1 MEQKVKKTD
10 EKSVE
15 LKKRTFEEL
24 EQENEQLKQQL
35 ANVPTD
41 FESRL
46 EYFKRQESNL
56 KKLTNIN
63 LLIDE
68 LKGMMDKIYEN
79 VNELDH
85 STFSVVV
92 IGSGSSNYDRE
103 KIKISDINVVA
114 GMTEHIMGL
123 LEQKR
128 EILKGALCA

>member
-1 MEQKVKKTD
+1 MEKNKERTA
-10 EKSVE
+10 EKNVE
-15 LKKRTFEEL
+15 LKKRTVEEL

-92 IGSGSSNYDRE
+92 VSGASSNYDRE

>member
-15 LKKRTFEEL
+15 PKKRTFEEL
-24 EQENEQLKQQL
+24 EKENEQLKQQL

-41 FESRL
+41 FQSRL

>member
-15 LKKRTFEEL
+15 PKKRTFEEL
-24 EQENEQLKQQL
+24 EKENEQLKQQL

-85 STFSVVV
+85 STFS
-92 IGSGSSNYDRE
+92 
-103 KIKISDINVVA
+103 
-114 GMTEHIMGL
+114 
-123 LEQKR
+123 
-128 EILKGALCA
+128 